1 MKVKRMVILD
11 QPDPFRLRIG
21 LTHLLIEL
29 DQVIAIHLSMTSV
42 GVYGT
47 GVGIENSCQAS
58 QLIASMGVLC
68 QEGIATG
75 RIGGSDTRLEFIGA
89 FVLIEQHLFAQPES
103 HTLVKLLDILSLLL
117 VQRIG
122 TVDMGTTP
130 QPTNV

>member
-1 MKVKRMVILD
+1 MKVKRLVTPA

-68 QEGIATG
+68 PGGIATG
-75 RIGGSDTRLEFIGA
+75 RIGGTDTRLAFIGA
-89 FVLIEQHLFAQPES
+89 FVFIEQHLFAQPEAY
-103 HTLVKLLDILSLLL
+103 TLVTLRSMLSHLFLH
-117 VQRIG
+117 
-122 TVDMGTTP
+122 
-130 QPTNV
+130 